1 MTQPQEDLDRIRGYL
16 QQQAAQRTVDELIAR
31 VQEGVDDLAR
41 AARGVADTALNVIPA
56 GDEWTPIDCLRHA
69 ASSNMHVAQ
78 QVLYAALEG
87 YLPTDGEPDVPS
99 ECEAIIAAHAEA
111 LESLYVHVRSAD
123 PAANLELK
131 WKHPFFGD
139 LNWRE
144 WLLFLR
150 IHSRDH
156 ARQLVAMSG
165 ASA

>member
-16 QQQAAQRTVDELIAR
+16 QQQAAQRTTDELIER
-31 VQEGVDDLAR
+31 VQEGVDDLAA
-41 AARGVADTALNVIPA
+41 AARGVPATALNAIPA
-56 GDEWTPIDCLRHA
+56 GDEWTPMDCLRHA
-69 ASSNMHVAQ
+69 AASNMQVAQ
-78 QVLYAALEG
+78 QVLFAALEG
-87 YLPTDGEPDVPS
+87 YLPTDGEPDVPADR
-99 ECEAIIAAHAEA
+99 EAILAAHAEA
-111 LESLYVHVRSAD
+111 IDSLYIHVRSAD
-123 PAANLELK
+123 PEANLELK